1 MPAAGAPLRCTM
13 PAGRAR
19 WACQL
24 AKPQRTPP
32 TCLLPCVL
40 AALLLLSLS
49 GAQALQVDVA
59 ATEALVAAL
68 PSSPPHHPRLSSPPP
83 FPVLSSPPPER
94 TPPLPPPQPS
104 ISPPPLPVLS
114 SPPPQPSIS
123 PPPFPVLPS
132 PPPQPSISPPPFPVL
147 SSPPPEPSISPPPF
161 PVLSSPPPE
170 AVSPDLGS
178 INRHHDHAWSRRRRP
193 RPSGFTAAAAV
204 NLAAAVSVDF
214 SSSLPQHVAA
224 SSSRVAA

>member
-1 MPAAGAPLRCTM
+1 MSNFRPPPAAAGCEVRTRHARAVRSMPAAGAPLRCTM

-83 FPVLSSPPPER
+83 FPVLSSPP
-94 TPPLPPPQPS
+94 
-104 ISPPPLPVLS
+104 IA
-114 SPPPQPSIS
+114 
-123 PPPFPVLPS
+123 
-132 PPPQPSISPPPFPVL
+132 
-147 SSPPPEPSISPPPF
+147 
-161 PVLSSPPPE
+161 
-170 AVSPDLGS
+170 AVSGAELTPGANTSVATPAAIDL
-178 INRHHDHAWSRRRRP
+178 
-193 RPSGFTAAAAV
+193 AAAASGAE
-204 NLAAAVSVDF
+204 L
-214 SSSLPQHVAA
+214 AA
-224 SSSRVAA
+224 SSTFYFAATLSGASFTTSSTFYFTATLSGAFFAAS